1 MGVRHQDD
9 VFKDAL
15 KSNLIRTRNGE
26 SLLVDGLIDEFVD
39 DTLRNTLWLAH
50 ELFLKEDLL
59 PIHCI
64 TSFFSVE
71 DLIGTLILYFHTI
84 RALASSRSFR
94 NLQLKVICLDD
105 IDGLLLIFELAG

>member
-9 VFKDAL
+9 VFQDAL

-39 DTLRNTLWLAH
+39 DTLGNTLWLAH

-64 TSFFSVE
+64 TSFFGVE
-71 DLIGTLILYFHTI
+71 DLISTRILFFHSFG
-84 RALASSRSFR
+84 ALASRR
-94 NLQLKVICLDD
+94 RLITLQLKVIYLDD
-105 IDGLLLIFELAG
+105 IDGFLFILELAG